1 MCWCNP
7 NIRTPY
13 CGSLNC
19 VPPNPSVI
27 TNQTIQKGSQE
38 VLWTNYCEMK
48 AKCEDFKEKFEN
60 TLEMLEYSHMTSEM
74 YYDYEKVTVFIKE
87 MQQYLKEK

>member
-13 CGSLNC
+13 CCSLNC
-19 VPPNPSVI
+19 VPPKSKK
-27 TNQTIQKGSQE
+27 TSSESTKSSQE
-38 VLWTNYCEMK
+38 SLWENYCNKKQE
-48 AKCEDFKEKFEN
+48 CEYFKEKFKK

-74 YYDYEKVTVFIKE
+74 YYDYEKVTGFIKE
-87 MQQYLKEK
+87 MQQFLKEE

>member
-19 VPPNPSVI
+19 VPSNTSVI
-27 TNQTIQKGSQE
+27 TNHPISKESQDS
-38 VLWTNYCEMK
+38 LWKNYCEK
-48 AKCEDFKEKFEN
+48 KIECEDFKEKFKK
-60 TLEMLEYSHMTSEM
+60 TLEMLVYSHMTSEV
-74 YYDYEKVTVFIKE
+74 YYDYEKVTDFIKE
-87 MQQYLKEK
+87 MQQSLKEK